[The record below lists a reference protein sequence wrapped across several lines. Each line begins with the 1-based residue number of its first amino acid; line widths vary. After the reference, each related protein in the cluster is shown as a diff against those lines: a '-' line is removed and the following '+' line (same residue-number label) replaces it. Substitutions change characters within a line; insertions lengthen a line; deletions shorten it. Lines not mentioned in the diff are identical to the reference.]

1 MGSFGANLRNIRN
14 CWGETLVDLAS
25 ILDTN
30 VSTVSQWENGKR
42 TPSNDILKLLSLH
55 YQVTIDDLLYGDFSE
70 LPSMVDYFVNLKDGG
85 DALIK
90 ENMRL
95 FPLFATESEKED
107 ARFLKALEI
116 QKKVRKG
123 DENTIESSEF
133 ELFFDIFTDLFE
145 KGGYPSAGANIL
157 SFLFLIAA
165 GKLAFPFMDELE
177 DFLKTDVGKNTRK
190 KAKFLISNNI
200 LNSVMTDI
208 SSNEE
213 IPDVKEFDETVLY
226 IIENLKKDT
235 HFYKVADYYFA
246 LRYVYGIVNNG
257 LSQILNQQLGIYLLL
272 DLTNINNPF
281 AKRYFNFIKK
291 VYKS

>member
-70 LPSMVDYFVNLKDGG
+70 FPSMVDYFVNLKDGG

-90 ENMRL
+90 EGMRL

-116 QKKVRKG
+116 VNEYKSQVINEFNEIAEELDKNKFNDLILTKDTLIRYSGLSLRAKNGIFRNVDTIKALKDVDSWKLTIGHFENNLTRRDLFKFRNIGKK
-123 DENTIESSEF
+123 TIEEIISV
-133 ELFFDIFTDLFE
+133 
-145 KGGYPSAGANIL
+145 
-157 SFLFLIAA
+157 
-165 GKLAFPFMDELE
+165 
-177 DFLKTDVGKNTRK
+177 FLKAGV
-190 KAKFLISNNI
+190 
-200 LNSVMTDI
+200 
-208 SSNEE
+208 
-213 IPDVKEFDETVLY
+213 
-226 IIENLKKDT
+226 IIE
-235 HFYKVADYYFA
+235 
-246 LRYVYGIVNNG
+246 
-257 LSQILNQQLGIYLLL
+257 
-272 DLTNINNPF
+272 
-281 AKRYFNFIKK
+281 
-291 VYKS
+291 